1 MRGVC
6 RLDFV
11 LAEGGSRGLE
21 GVPVGLLGFG
31 VGLLDIHASV
41 LEFLPH
47 SFCLVSEGFH
57 LLHQPSDLF
66 MKHVE
71 IRRGRGRGLHFH
83 IAELASQVAG
93 RFIHRRFGRG
103 EKSVCVPVLTG
114 LDSVDYRRCL
124 CELANCHGGLWHGL
138 RRLKSRWI

>member
-83 IAELASQVAG
+83 IAELASQAAG
-93 RFIHRRFGRG
+93 RFIHRRFG
-103 EKSVCVPVLTG
+103 
-114 LDSVDYRRCL
+114 
-124 CELANCHGGLWHGL
+124 GGGNLFVFL
-138 RRLKSRWI
+138 F